1 MGEPQWHKLGSAA
14 ELKKKP
20 LQQLEIGSVPVAL
33 SYADGQFGA
42 ILGTCLHEGGP
53 LGEGS
58 LENDCV
64 VCPWHGWMFHRLTGE
79 VSSEKAA
86 AVARFHLKEE
96 GGDLFIDLAPVA
108 PSMPSVKPAHPLARD
123 IRREPGP
130 LRVVG
135 LSTTAMNRQH
145 PRFSTSDHLLEIALA
160 NAREAHGAET
170 RLIKLNDLNFRPCE
184 GYYSKGAESCT
195 WPCTITQQ
203 DPTDE
208 LLAVYEALVFWADV
222 VLVATPIRWGA
233 PSSLYFKMI
242 ERMNCVQNQ
251 ITVANRVLIR
261 NKVAAFIITGGQDNI
276 QAVAGSMLTF
286 FGELGFQFPQ
296 FPFIAHSR
304 GWTAEDM
311 EANVAAVRES
321 AHLREGACALAG
333 RCVATANGLLRSEC
347 SHVEPY
353 KNQPGKEDNPM
364 STTDNLKAAFAGE
377 SQANRK
383 YLAFAQKAAAEGFPQ
398 IAKLFRA
405 TAEAETV
412 HAHNHLR
419 VLGGVKST
427 VENLQAAIAGEAEE
441 FNAMYPAFIAEAEKE
456 GNKGAL
462 ISFKGAMAVEETHH
476 GLYGQAL
483 AALKTGKDLPSA
495 AIYVCGICGHTHVGE
510 APDKC
515 PVCGA
520 LNARFAAIA

>member
-1 MGEPQWHKLGSAA
+1 
-14 ELKKKP
+14 
-20 LQQLEIGSVPVAL
+20 
-33 SYADGQFGA
+33 
-42 ILGTCLHEGGP
+42 
-53 LGEGS
+53 
-58 LENDCV
+58 
-64 VCPWHGWMFHRLTGE
+64 
-79 VSSEKAA
+79 
-86 AVARFHLKEE
+86 
-96 GGDLFIDLAPVA
+96 
-108 PSMPSVKPAHPLARD
+108 
-123 IRREPGP
+123 
-130 LRVVG
+130 
-135 LSTTAMNRQH
+135 
-145 PRFSTSDHLLEIALA
+145 
-160 NAREAHGAET
+160 
-170 RLIKLNDLNFRPCE
+170 
-184 GYYSKGAESCT
+184 
-195 WPCTITQQ
+195 
-203 DPTDE
+203 
-208 LLAVYEALVFWADV
+208 
-222 VLVATPIRWGA
+222 
-233 PSSLYFKMI
+233 
-242 ERMNCVQNQ
+242 
-251 ITVANRVLIR
+251 
-261 NKVAAFIITGGQDNI
+261 
-276 QAVAGSMLTF
+276 
-286 FGELGFQFPQ
+286 
-296 FPFIAHSR
+296 
-304 GWTAEDM
+304 
-311 EANVAAVRES
+311 
-321 AHLREGACALAG
+321 
-333 RCVATANGLLRSEC
+333 
-347 SHVEPY
+347 
-353 KNQPGKEDNPM
+353 M